1 MIKNLPKTNQTGF
14 TLVELLITTSLTVML
29 MLTITT
35 MFMTFLVG
43 NSKTNIRK
51 KVKEEGLVALSQME
65 FIIKNAYYVEG
76 TCGTGTTID
85 ITSLDGGTTTY
96 SQQTVDGINKIAST
110 SAALPPVTK
119 YLTSDSVN
127 ISNLNFVC
135 TGETGNR
142 QVIVSFSLT
151 KNAPT
156 LGEESIITEDFKSII
171 NMRN

>member
-1 MIKNLPKTNQTGF
+1 MTNQLPNTNQTGF

-35 MFMTFLVG
+35 MFMTFLIG

-51 KVKEEGLVALSQME
+51 NIKEEGLTALSQME
-65 FIIKNAYYVEG
+65 FIMKNAYYVSSACPSSG
-76 TCGTGTTID
+76 PTID

-96 SQQTVDGINKIAST
+96 SEVEDNGIYKIASN
-110 SAALPPVTK
+110 SSI
-119 YLTSDSVN
+119 LTSSAVDTQQS
-127 ISNLNFVC
+127 LNFVC
-135 TGETGNR
+135 TGDTGNR
-142 QVIVSFSLT
+142 QVIISFDLY

-156 LGEESIITEDFKSII
+156 LGETSEISENFETIV